1 MLILTA
7 GSDLVD
13 TWRASLSAGRF
24 NPVNI
29 IREIKGVQ
37 VFYLMDRLV
46 YRVLW
51 QGLRQKSLHFT
62 CNPFNLRLLDRIKGH
77 KS

>member
-1 MLILTA
+1 MLILTG

-13 TWRASLSAGRF
+13 TWHAFLSAGRF

-51 QGLRQKSLHFT
+51 QGLRQ
-62 CNPFNLRLLDRIKGH
+62 
-77 KS
+77 